1 MRSAELQDKVDE
13 GLDKGEI
20 SAEDAQRLDDA
31 IQGLASAVSAGED
44 QSGGEDGERRR
55 LRVDRTTDSEGAGH
69 EARLLHTLGT
79 FHTPAS

>member
-1 MRSAELQDKVDE
+1 MVRALEQGDSGKALDELGRLQDKVDE

-44 QSGGEDGERRR
+44 QSGGEDGGG
-55 LRVDRTTDSEGAGH
+55 DGGD
-69 EARLLHTLGT
+69 
-79 FHTPAS
+79 